1 MNGRLLAI
9 NNYHYRRG
17 GADAIFLDQMDMF
30 ARAGWQAVPFS
41 MQHPNNLPT
50 EWSSYFVPEIEF
62 GHQGGILT
70 KIGHGI
76 EVIYSRKARRSLS
89 ALIDRVRPDVAHA
102 HNVYHHISPAI
113 FPLLKQRGI
122 PTVMTVHDLKLACP
136 SYKMLAPDGVC
147 ERCKGGRIHNVLLH
161 RCMKGSVA
169 LSGLVMVETA
179 VHRALRLYRD
189 HIDRLVVPSRFYRNK
204 LMEWGWP
211 GEKLVYI
218 PNFVEHAI
226 SRQRLQADEG
236 DYFLFA
242 GRLAPEKGVATL
254 IRAVARA
261 KKRLLVAG
269 TGPEQ
274 VSLQALAREEGADV
288 QFLGYLS
295 GAALH
300 ETVAGAKALVL
311 PSEWYENAPVSLLEA
326 YALGRPVIGTDIG
339 GIPELI
345 QPDHTGLIARSGDP
359 DDLARVLAQM
369 DALSAAERK
378 QMGAHGRAWVEQDFS
393 RQAFFDRTLDL
404 YRELGVSRPTDPVR
418 DVRRGKRDAD
428 GSILSI

>member
-1 MNGRLLAI
+1 MSATLLAI

-17 GADAIFLDQMDMF
+17 GADAIFLDQMEIF
-30 ARAGWQAVPFS
+30 ARSGWDAVPFS
-41 MQHPNNLPT
+41 MQHPDNLPS
-50 EWSSYFVPEIEF
+50 EWSPYFVPEIEF
-62 GHQGGILT
+62 GRQGGLLT
-70 KIGHGI
+70 KIGHGLEI
-76 EVIYSRKARRSLS
+76 IYSRKARQSLA

-113 FPLLKQRGI
+113 FPLLKKRGI

-147 ERCKGGRIHNVLLH
+147 ERCKGGRIYNVLLH

-189 HIDRLVVPSRFYRNK
+189 HIDKLVVPSQFYKQK

-211 GEKLVYI
+211 ENKLVRI
-218 PNFVEHAI
+218 PNFVDHAI
-226 SRQRLQADEG
+226 SEQSFTVEEG

-242 GRLAPEKGVATL
+242 GRLAPEKGVDTL
-254 IRAVARA
+254 IRAAARSG
-261 KKRLLVAG
+261 KRLRIAG
-269 TGPEQ
+269 TGPEEAA
-274 VSLQALAREEGADV
+274 LRALAQRENADV

-295 GAALH
+295 GRALH
-300 ETVAGAKALVL
+300 QTLAGAKALVL
-311 PSEWYENAPVSLLEA
+311 PSEWYENAPVSILEA

-345 QPDHTGLIARSGDP
+345 QPGQTGLIVAPGDR
-359 DDLARVLAQM
+359 DDLARALIAM
-369 DALSAAERK
+369 DLFSASERND
-378 QMGAHGRAWVEQDFS
+378 MGKRGRAWVEAEFS
-393 RQAFFDRTLDL
+393 RNAFFERTLTL
-404 YRELGVSRPTDPVR
+404 YRSLGVSAPYS
-418 DVRRGKRDAD
+418 G
-428 GSILSI
+428 G